1 MALKE
6 LTVHIIQSDV
16 LWGNPSENIARMKK
30 RLEEIPEGPSLVVL
44 PELWT
49 CSYDNPRLKE
59 HALSSPIALEMMC
72 EACADKG
79 FFLVGGSLPWVG
91 PSGMLYNRAF
101 FIVDSGEVVGS
112 YDKAHLFPLMD
123 EPLFFETGKT
133 PFLFDLM
140 GVPTAIAIC
149 YDIRFPE
156 FIRALALSGAELIVI
171 PAEWPS
177 ARIDHWEILLR
188 ARAIENQIF
197 VIGCNRCGEGGGQVF
212 GGRSVVYGPDGS
224 TVALC
229 PDEGEMTATVLV
241 EPSLADKIRKK
252 LPFTGGRNP
261 LLYSPVTALDH
272 KP

>member
-49 CSYDNPRLKE
+49 CSYDNPRLRE

-79 FFLVGGSLPWVG
+79 CFLVGGSLPWVG

-140 GVPTAIAIC
+140 GVPTAIALC

-188 ARAIENQIF
+188 ARAIENQVF

-229 PDEGEMTATVLV
+229 PDEREMTATLSV
-241 EPSLADKIRKK
+241 EPSLVDRIRKK